1 MSAIRRAIRVP
12 GAVSAEADARQ
23 LSRDGHQG
31 ADDAGDLCDQLPGL
45 LFRLDAEGHVDRIW
59 GAGFADAPDLRPG
72 RPLTFG
78 FPQSQ
83 VIALEAAC
91 DLARREGVASLC
103 LSVGP
108 GNSLWLQCDLAAR
121 PGQGLA
127 GRLSD
132 LRAGLE
138 REQALVRA
146 LHDAEARS
154 AGKSRFLANLSHEL
168 RTPLNAIMGFADT
181 MRQGVLG
188 PLPDRYRGYADLIH
202 ESGELLLELISDVLD
217 MARVEAERFDLNL
230 EVFDVREAASAVVRL
245 VRGQVER
252 AGLEFVAPDLRER
265 IEVRADR
272 RALKQMSLNLI
283 SNAIKATPPGGRVAF
298 GLAREGEDLV
308 LVVEDTG
315 CGVSEADL
323 ARLGRP
329 FEQAGSPDQK
339 AAGAGLGLSLVKA
352 LCDLHGG
359 EMTLRSRQGQGTR
372 VGLRLPIVVRDQVQP
387 ELDLT

>member
-1 MSAIRRAIRVP
+1 MAA
-12 GAVSAEADARQ
+12 
-23 LSRDGHQG
+23 
-31 ADDAGDLCDQLPGL
+31 LPGK
-45 LFRLDAEGHVDRIW
+45 
-59 GAGFADAPDLRPG
+59 
-72 RPLTFG
+72 
-78 FPQSQ
+78 
-83 VIALEAAC
+83 
-91 DLARREGVASLC
+91 
-103 LSVGP
+103 
-108 GNSLWLQCDLAAR
+108 
-121 PGQGLA
+121 GLA

-132 LRAGLE
+132 LRPGLE
-138 REQALVRA
+138 REQALVKA
-146 LHDAEARS
+146 LQDAEARS

-230 EVFDVREAASAVVRL
+230 EVFDVREAASAVIRL

-315 CGVSEADL
+315 CGVAEADL

-359 EMTLRSRQGQGTR
+359 EMTLSSREGQGTR
-372 VGLRLPIVVRDQVQP
+372 VSLRLPIVVRDQVQP

>member
-1 MSAIRRAIRVP
+1 M
-12 GAVSAEADARQ
+12 
-23 LSRDGHQG
+23 
-31 ADDAGDLCDQLPGL
+31 
-45 LFRLDAEGHVDRIW
+45 W
-59 GAGFADAPDLRPG
+59 GAGFADAPDLRSG
-72 RPLTFG
+72 RPLTSG
-78 FPQSQ
+78 FAQSQ
-83 VIALEAAC
+83 AVALEAAC
-91 DLARREGVASLC
+91 DLARRQGVASLR
-103 LSVGP
+103 LSAGSE
-108 GNSLWLQCDLAAR
+108 NSPWLQCDLAAL
-121 PGQGLA
+121 PGKGLA

-132 LRAGLE
+132 LRPGLE
-138 REQALVRA
+138 REQALVKA
-146 LHDAEARS
+146 LQDAEARS

-230 EVFDVREAASAVVRL
+230 EVFDVREAASAVIRL

-315 CGVSEADL
+315 CGVAEADL

-359 EMTLRSRQGQGTR
+359 EMTLRSRVGQGTR
-372 VGLRLPIVVRDQVQP
+372 VSLRLPIVVRDQVQP